1 MVHEVLGADIYNG
14 VKPKK
19 IRMSRFFPLV
29 VITRFE
35 RSVCHERPATGLEP
49 AIALEQPLPPETTT
63 ALTIESCGLSCYDAT
78 AVALGGPFILMKLVE
93 RTL

>member
-1 MVHEVLGADIYNG
+1 VKVSAGRGGKVTTPRFTSHDHVSLPLAETTLFWLYGPLPIAVAHEVLGADIYNG

-35 RSVCHERPATGLEP
+35 RSVCHERPNAKSKGR
-49 AIALEQPLPPETTT
+49 
-63 ALTIESCGLSCYDAT
+63 D
-78 AVALGGPFILMKLVE
+78 
-93 RTL
+93 